1 MNLILITPFHGVITT
16 KLVPPCL
23 IGDPPK
29 PLGGDI
35 IAYVQ
40 PIILYSRPFRRSLNY
55 PTYKKDSNMDAHVQ
69 IFKAAIKVNYETVDE
84 EITNMFNF
92 TLKDNAFD

>member
-1 MNLILITPFHGVITT
+1 
-16 KLVPPCL
+16 
-23 IGDPPK
+23 
-29 PLGGDI
+29 
-35 IAYVQ
+35 
-40 PIILYSRPFRRSLNY
+40 
-55 PTYKKDSNMDAHVQ
+55 MDAHVQ